1 MKRTGLI
8 RLGGLAA
15 MVGGITATTLGLLYV
30 LQARGVTLGSIDR
43 GLQKGN
49 YETPVLTILLLG
61 VLAAIAALHILQ
73 RGRYG
78 REGALAYVVAFV
90 GLVLIPVGWLMPLI
104 AVAAPLVIVGVVAAS
119 VGIVGLGIVTI
130 KAGVL
135 PRWCGAAVVA
145 GSPPFV
151 VIEFAIASL
160 LVAASIVPGE
170 VAWALAGV
178 PWVLVGYAL
187 LRARARLPERPAR
200 VR

>member
-78 REGALAYVVAFV
+78 RQGALAYVVAFV
-90 GLVLIPVGWLMPLI
+90 GLVLIPMGWLMPLI
-104 AVAAPLVIVGVVAAS
+104 AVAAPLVIVGILAAS

-151 VIEFAIASL
+151 VIEFAFVSL
-160 LVAASIVPGE
+160 LVAASILPGE

-187 LRARARLPERPAR
+187 LRARARLPERQAR

>member
-1 MKRTGLI
+1 
-8 RLGGLAA
+8 

-151 VIEFAIASL
+151 VIEFAFASL

>member
-151 VIEFAIASL
+151 VIEFAFASL